1 MHKRKVT
8 QTINNTF
15 LSYTSYVISLGGF
28 LFGYD
33 TGVVNGALS
42 FISKPDQLNLSADLQ
57 GLVTAS
63 LVFGCTFG
71 ALFSGKLAD
80 KYGRKLLLH
89 SIAVVFTLA
98 TIGCAISNNIVIL
111 SIFRFI
117 LGLSVGCASSL
128 APVYLNEISPDRY
141 KSQNVNKNAVAIVI
155 GQLCAFTVN
164 ALLGTF
170 WGQWH
175 PIWRIM
181 ILMAGVPA
189 LILWLL
195 SFNLPQSP
203 FWQLIHST
211 KEKARQTFH
220 RLGFPK
226 LDIKEAI
233 LASKKEQGQ
242 PQQIKF
248 RVIFH
253 NKYLLYLFWAGI
265 AVALIQQIS
274 GVNIVMY
281 YGSTLLQKVGMGAKA
296 ALYGNVLIGLVS
308 SAAILLGTKLTAK
321 YSHQHILIAGLGGNV
336 LFMIGLNLVMNS
348 KSLTQ
353 NQINLIVLLLL
364 TCFLAT
370 QQGVVSPTTW
380 LLLAELFP
388 PVVKSIFMSWATAV
402 MWLTNFVISL
412 IFPGLVAFYGTQGV
426 FAIFAGTNIFCIV
439 LALFLVNP
447 KIVQNAWQ
455 NF

>member
-1 MHKRKVT
+1 MHNHRVA
-8 QTINNTF
+8 QTISNTF
-15 LSYTSYVISLGGF
+15 LNYTSYVISLGGF

-42 FISKPDQLNLSADLQ
+42 FISLPDQLNLSANLQ

-71 ALFSGKLAD
+71 ALFSGKLSD

-89 SIAVVFTLA
+89 TIAAIFTCA
-98 TIGCAISNNIVIL
+98 TIGCALSNNIIIL

-155 GQLCAFTVN
+155 GQLCAFSVN

-170 WGQWH
+170 LGHWH
-175 PIWRIM
+175 PVWRLM
-181 ILMAGVPA
+181 MLMAGVPA
-189 LILWLL
+189 IILWLL

-226 LDIKEAI
+226 LDIREAI
-233 LASKKEQGQ
+233 LASKTEQSH
-242 PQQIKF
+242 PQQVNL
-248 RVIFH
+248 REVFH
-253 NKYLLYLFWAGI
+253 NKYLLYLFFAGI

-281 YGSTLLQKVGMGAKA
+281 YGTTLLEQVGMGAKA
-296 ALYGNVLIGLVS
+296 SLYGNVLIGLVS
-308 SAAILLGTKLTAK
+308 SIAIVLGTKLTSRF
-321 YSHQHILIAGLGGNV
+321 SHQHILIAGLCGNII
-336 LFMIGLNLVMNS
+336 FMTGLTLVMRS
-348 KSLTQ
+348 HTFTQ
-353 NQINLIVLLLL
+353 AQINLIVLILL

-370 QQGVVSPTTW
+370 QQGIVSPTTW

-388 PVVKSIFMSWATAV
+388 PAVKSVFMSWATAV

-412 IFPGLVAFYGTQGV
+412 VFPALVAHFGTQGV
-426 FAIFAGTNIFCIV
+426 FLIFGGTNMFCV
-439 LALFLVNP
+439 LLALLLVNP
-447 KIVQNAWQ
+447 KLVKTAWQ
-455 NF
+455 KL